1 MKNSITIA
9 LLLISS
15 LCFSQ
20 KHFVK
25 AKNSTHKVTINKE
38 GTALLFDGRT
48 YFIDPKTGW
57 YQSKNDSIT
66 WVYGHNLKRFK
77 DVVKIGFYNNYQN
90 YVVSTQTEK
99 LP

>member
-15 LCFSQ
+15 FCFSQ

-25 AKNSTHKVTINKE
+25 AENSKHIITINE
-38 GTALLFDGRT
+38 YATALKFDGRT
-48 YFIDPKTGW
+48 YFIDQKKGW
-57 YQSKNDSIT
+57 YRNDSIV
-66 WVYGHNLKRFK
+66 WVYGHDLKNWK
-77 DVVKIGFYNNYQN
+77 DMVKVGFYNNYQN